1 MSVEHLD
8 VLIIGAGLSGV
19 GAAYHL
25 MQQCPNKD
33 FAILE
38 GRAALGGTWDL
49 FRYPGIRSDSDM
61 YTLGYNFKPWSNP
74 LAIADGPSIL
84 SYIEQTAR
92 EHGIEQKIRYQHRVL
107 AADWCSAT
115 ARWTLQVQRG
125 AEAEPLQLSCN
136 QLLLCTGYYRYE
148 AGYTPQFKGRE
159 QFQGEFIHPQLWP
172 DNFDYSGKNVVVI
185 GSGATA
191 VTLVPA
197 LTAKAKHVTMLQ
209 RSPSYVLSLPQDD
222 TLSSLLRRL
231 LPETWVYRLAR
242 TRNVALQLG
251 FYKLSKAWPSLVRKL
266 LLGLARRQLGA
277 DFDMR
282 HFSPRYH
289 PWDQRVCVVPDGDL
303 FKVLRAGKASVV
315 TEAIDG
321 FTAQGIRLKSGRV
334 LPAEVIISATGL
346 ELQLFGG
353 MQVAV
358 DGVPFDAAKSMGYR
372 GIMLRDL
379 PNAAVVLGYTNASW
393 TLKADLSSEYFCRL
407 IQHMDAIGMRQCT
420 PRDTRREVKDAPF
433 LDLASGYIQRAVDKI
448 PKQGDRA
455 PWKLYQNYLL
465 DLALL
470 RYGKVEDGYLEF
482 SSPQANAQA
491 EVAGAALDHGLDVS
505 QTP

>member
-8 VLIIGAGLSGV
+8 VLIIGAGLSGI

-25 MQQCPNKD
+25 MKHCPGKR

-61 YTLGYNFKPWSNP
+61 FTLGYNFKPWTNP
-74 LAIADGPSIL
+74 LAIADGPSIRR
-84 SYIEQTAR
+84 YIEETA
-92 EHGIEQKIRYQHRVL
+92 EENGIQETIRFQHKVL
-107 AADWCSAT
+107 KADWCSERAS
-115 ARWTLQVQRG
+115 WTLQVQRG
-125 AEAEPLQLSCN
+125 EEAEPIKLSC
-136 QLLLCTGYYRYE
+136 QHLLMCTGYYRYE
-148 AGYTPQFKGRE
+148 AGYTPEFKGRE

-172 DNFDYSGKNVVVI
+172 ENFDYRGKNVVVI

-197 LTAKAKHVTMLQ
+197 MTDKARHVTMLQ
-209 RSPSYVLSLPQDD
+209 RSPTYVISLPQGDPI
-222 TLSSLLRRL
+222 SAFLRHF

-242 TRNVALQLG
+242 TRNVAVQLG
-251 FYKLSKAWPSLVRKL
+251 FYKLSKAFPGLVRKA
-266 LLGLARRQLGA
+266 LLGMARRQLGK

-282 HFSPRYH
+282 HFSPRYK
-289 PWDQRVCVVPDGDL
+289 PWDERVCAVPNGDL
-303 FKVLRAGKASVV
+303 FKVLRQGKASVV
-315 TEAIDG
+315 TEHIDG
-321 FTAQGIRLKSGRV
+321 FTAKGIRLKSGQV
-334 LPAEVIISATGL
+334 LPADVIISATGL

-358 DGVPFDAAKSMGYR
+358 DGVPFDAARSMGYR

-420 PRDTRREVKDAPF
+420 PRDARREVKDAPF
-433 LDLASGYIQRAVDKI
+433 LDLASGYIQRAADKI
-448 PKQGDRA
+448 PSQGDRA

-470 RYGKVEDGYLEF
+470 RYGKIEDGYLAF
-482 SSPQANAQA
+482 TSPQSSPQSTT
-491 EVAGAALDHGLDVS
+491 VAGLRADVS

>member
-1 MSVEHLD
+1 MSAEHLD
-8 VLIIGAGLSGV
+8 VLIIGAGLSGI

-25 MQQCPNKD
+25 MKHCPGKR

-61 YTLGYNFKPWSNP
+61 FTLGYNFKPWTNP
-74 LAIADGPSIL
+74 LAIADGPAIR
-84 SYIEQTAR
+84 SYIEETA
-92 EHGIEQKIRYQHRVL
+92 EENGIQQHIRFQHKVL
-107 AADWCSAT
+107 KADWCSERAT
-115 ARWTLQVQRG
+115 WTLQVQRG
-125 AEAEPLQLSCN
+125 DEPEPIKLSC
-136 QLLLCTGYYRYE
+136 QHLLMCTGYYRYE
-148 AGYTPQFKGRE
+148 AGYTPEFKGRE

-172 DNFDYSGKNVVVI
+172 ENFDYSDKNVVVI

-197 LTAKAKHVTMLQ
+197 MTDKAKHVTMLQ
-209 RSPSYVLSLPQDD
+209 RSPTYVVSLPQEDPI
-222 TLSSLLRRL
+222 SNALRRF

-242 TRNVALQLG
+242 TRNVAIQLG
-251 FYKLSKAWPSLVRKL
+251 FYKLSKAFPSLVRKT
-266 LLGLARRQLGA
+266 LLGLAKRQLGA
-277 DFDMR
+277 NFDMR
-282 HFSPRYH
+282 HFSPRYK
-289 PWDQRVCVVPDGDL
+289 PWDERVCAVPNGDL
-303 FKVLRAGKASVV
+303 FKVLRKGKASVV
-315 TEAIDG
+315 TEHIDG
-321 FTAQGIRLKSGRV
+321 FTANGIRLKSGQV
-334 LPAEVIISATGL
+334 LPADVIISATGL

-420 PRDTRREVKDAPF
+420 PRDSRREVKDAPF
-433 LDLASGYIQRAVDKI
+433 LDLASGYIKRAADKI
-448 PKQGDRA
+448 PSQGDRA

-470 RYGKVEDGYLEF
+470 RYGKIEDGYLVF
-482 SSPQANAQA
+482 TSPQSSPQAAT
-491 EVAGAALDHGLDVS
+491 VAGLRADVS

>member
-1 MSVEHLD
+1 MEHLD

-19 GAAYHL
+19 GAACHL
-25 MQQCPNKD
+25 QRQCPDKT
-33 FAILE
+33 FALLE
-38 GRAALGGTWDL
+38 GRGALGGTWDL

-61 YTLGYNFKPWSNP
+61 FTLGYNFKPWNEAK
-74 LAIADGPSIL
+74 AIADGPSIRR
-84 SYIEQTAR
+84 YIEETAR
-92 EHGIEQKIRYQHRVL
+92 ENGIERKIRYRHRVL
-107 AADWCSAT
+107 AADWCSSA

-125 AEAEPLQLSCN
+125 DEPEPIQLSC
-136 QLLLCTGYYRYE
+136 QFLLLCTGYYRYE
-148 AGYTPQFKGRE
+148 AGYTPEFKGRE
-159 QFQGEFIHPQLWP
+159 QFQGDFIHPQLWP
-172 DNFDYSGKNVVVI
+172 EGFDYGGKNVVVI

-197 LTAKAKHVTMLQ
+197 MTDKARHVTMLQ
-209 RSPSYVLSLPQDD
+209 RSPTYVVSLPELDP
-222 TLSSLLRRL
+222 LSNWLRRF
-231 LPETWVYRLAR
+231 LPQTWVYRLAR
-242 TRNVALQLG
+242 TRNVALQLV
-251 FYKLSKAWPSLVRKL
+251 FYKISKAMPNLVRKV

-282 HFSPRYH
+282 HFSPRYQ
-289 PWDQRVCVVPDGDL
+289 PWDERVCAVPDGDL
-303 FKVLRAGKASVV
+303 FRVLRQGKASVV
-315 TEAIDG
+315 TEQIDR
-321 FTAQGIRLKSGRV
+321 FTATGIRLKNGQE
-334 LPAEVIISATGL
+334 LAADVIVSATGL
-346 ELQLFGG
+346 ELQLFGS

-407 IQHMDAIGMRQCT
+407 IRHMDAIGMRQCT
-420 PRDTRREVKDAPF
+420 PRDSQGSVREAPF
-433 LDLASGYIQRAVDKI
+433 LDLASGYIQRAADRI

-470 RYGKVEDGYLEF
+470 RYGRLQDGYLQF
-482 SSPQANAQA
+482 SAPQQA
-491 EVAGAALDHGLDVS
+491 AEGASAGLG
-505 QTP
+505 QTL

>member
-1 MSVEHLD
+1 MSAEHLD
-8 VLIIGAGLSGV
+8 VLIIGAGLSGI

-25 MQQCPNKD
+25 MKHCPRKR

-61 YTLGYNFKPWSNP
+61 FTLGYNFKPWTNP
-74 LAIADGPSIL
+74 LAIADGPSIRR
-84 SYIEQTAR
+84 YIAETA
-92 EHGIEQKIRYQHRVL
+92 EENGIQEKIRYQHKVL
-107 AADWCSAT
+107 KADWCSERAI
-115 ARWTLQVQRG
+115 WTLQVQRG
-125 AEAEPLQLSCN
+125 EEAEPIQLSC
-136 QLLLCTGYYRYE
+136 QHLLMCTGYYRYE
-148 AGYTPQFKGRE
+148 AGYTPEFKDRE

-172 DNFDYSGKNVVVI
+172 EHFDYSGKNVVVI

-197 LTAKAKHVTMLQ
+197 MTDKARHVTMLQ
-209 RSPSYVLSLPQDD
+209 RSPTYVVSLPQDD
-222 TLSSLLRRL
+222 PISAFLRRF

-242 TRNVALQLG
+242 TRNVAVQLG
-251 FYKLSKAWPSLVRKL
+251 FYKLSKAFPSLVRKA
-266 LLGLARRQLGA
+266 LLGMARHQLGK

-282 HFSPRYH
+282 HFSPRYK
-289 PWDQRVCVVPDGDL
+289 PWDERVCAVPNGDL
-303 FKVLRAGKASVV
+303 FKVLRQGKASVV
-315 TEAIDG
+315 TEHIDG
-321 FTAQGIRLKSGRV
+321 FTAKGIRLKSGQE
-334 LPAEVIISATGL
+334 LPADVIISATGL

-407 IQHMDAIGMRQCT
+407 INHMDATGMRQCT
-420 PRDTRREVKDAPF
+420 PRDAARQVKNAPF
-433 LDLASGYIQRAVDKI
+433 LDLASGYIKRAAGKI
-448 PKQGDRA
+448 PSQGDRA

-482 SSPQANAQA
+482 SSPHAN
-491 EVAGAALDHGLDVS
+491 ESAAPATAV
-505 QTP
+505 